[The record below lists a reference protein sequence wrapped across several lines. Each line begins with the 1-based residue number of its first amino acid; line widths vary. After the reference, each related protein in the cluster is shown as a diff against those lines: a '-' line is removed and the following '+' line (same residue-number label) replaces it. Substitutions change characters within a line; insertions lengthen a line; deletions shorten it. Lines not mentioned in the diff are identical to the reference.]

1 MSKGVKKCRIKKLNI
16 WELYTTMTTN
26 LVQESSN
33 NFCCKNCD
41 YTSCRKSQ
49 CERHLN
55 TTKHI
60 ETTKRLQN
68 NNVLVQEHIC
78 DKCKKIQTPFQFVET
93 QKTRHFNS

>member
-1 MSKGVKKCRIKKLNI
+1 
-16 WELYTTMTTN
+16 MTTN

-68 NNVLVQEHIC
+68 NIC